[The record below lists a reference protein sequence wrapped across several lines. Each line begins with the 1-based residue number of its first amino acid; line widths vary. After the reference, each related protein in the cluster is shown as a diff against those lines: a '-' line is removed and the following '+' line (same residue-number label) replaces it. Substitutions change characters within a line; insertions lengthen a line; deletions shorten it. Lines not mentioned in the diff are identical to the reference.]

1 MRRSHTR
8 ARVKTKPDKSDMDP
22 VKFQIRSSNRSSS
35 SSSIYTL
42 TKSNSKHAKS
52 NLFLTVA
59 SIATVLGFLF
69 VCYSIASSGGRG
81 SLRYSVVIDGGSTG
95 TRIHVFGY
103 RIESGKPVFEFRGAN
118 YASLKLHPGL
128 SAYAED
134 PEGASAAL
142 RELVEFAKG
151 RVPRGMWVET
161 EVRLMATAGMRLLE
175 VSVQEKILGVVRRVL
190 GSSGFLFRDEWAS
203 VISDADAAV
212 DATAYYIV
220 TAGFIGVSRGTRR
233 SDDGVRRS
241 FLRQRNEQK
250 LTQNVD
256 AVAAAGSDEGVYAWV
271 VANFAL
277 GSLGGDPIK
286 TTGIVELGG
295 ASAQV
300 TFVSSEPMPSE
311 FSRTVSFGNV
321 SYSLYSHSFLHFGQ
335 NAAHEKLWGSLVSR
349 DRNSAVEPTLE
360 GKHADPC
367 APKGYNLDTI
377 TQKHL
382 SGFLAEESKLASSFQ
397 AVGNYSLCRS
407 AALSILQEG
416 NDKCSYQ
423 HCSIGSTFTPKL
435 QGRFLATENF
445 FYTSKF
451 FGLGEKSWLSNMIS
465 AGERFCGEDWSK
477 LRVKDPS
484 LEEEDLLRYC
494 FSSAYIVSLLHDT
507 LGVPL
512 DDERVGFANQ
522 AGDDIPLDWALGA
535 FILQTEASTS
545 QHASS
550 SHLHWF
556 YALFGIDSQTLLYFI
571 GVPILMTVLVCLI
584 SKWRKPQLKTIYDLE
599 KGRYIV
605 SRIR

>member
-8 ARVKTKPDKSDMDP
+8 SRVKTKPDKSIMDP
-22 VKFQIRSSNRSSS
+22 VKFQIRSSNRSSSSS

-52 NLFLTVA
+52 NLFLTAA

-69 VCYSIASSGGRG
+69 VCYSILTSGRG

-128 SAYAED
+128 SAFADD
-134 PEGASAAL
+134 PEGASVAL
-142 RELVEFAKG
+142 AELVEFARG
-151 RVPRGMWVET
+151 RVPKGMWAET

-175 VSVQEKILGVVRRVL
+175 VPVQEKILAVTRRVL
-190 GSSGFLFRDEWAS
+190 RGSGFFFRDEWAS
-203 VISDADAAV
+203 VIS
-212 DATAYYIV
+212 
-220 TAGFIGVSRGTRR
+220 
-233 SDDGVRRS
+233 
-241 FLRQRNEQK
+241 
-250 LTQNVD
+250 
-256 AVAAAGSDEGVYAWV
+256 GSDEGVYAWV

-300 TFVSSEPMPSE
+300 TFVSSEPVPSE

-321 SYSLYSHSFLHFGQ
+321 SYNLYSHSFLHFGQ

-349 DRNSAVEPTLE
+349 DRNSAVEPTRE

-382 SGFLAEESKLASSFQ
+382 TGFLAEESKLAASFQ
-397 AVGNYSLCRS
+397 AVGNYSECRS

-550 SHLHWF
+550 SHLRWF
-556 YALFGIDSQTLLYFI
+556 YALFGDDSQTLSYFI
-571 GVPILMTVLVCLI
+571 GVPVIMTVLVCLV